1 MTDIE
6 RVLNRLKRL
15 IKAAHEEN
23 YDFVYIPVGT
33 AKVIVR
39 LLEEDKK
46 RDAEGGQDSEQSGS
60 T

>member
-33 AKVIVR
+33 AKVIVH